1 MEKENI
7 LMKVEESVSWEK
19 AFETEEWKEPFTNIF
34 ETDDDYVLIVDI
46 PGVQKENL
54 KLKVEDSSLILM
66 ARIDYKNA
74 NRQNYIL
81 RESQVSNYYRK
92 YNLSDSIEIEKT
104 EAELVDGQLKIKL
117 PKHERVKP
125 RTIEIK

>member
-74 NRQNYIL
+74 KK
-81 RESQVSNYYRK
+81 V
-92 YNLSDSIEIEKT
+92 
-104 EAELVDGQLKIKL
+104 
-117 PKHERVKP
+117 
-125 RTIEIK
+125 